1 MNRKLSFQQ
10 LFILSSLVF
19 GFMVVIIIIGC
30 IIHYSN
36 RGFELSDEAYYL
48 YLSNYYKPTSYNVS
62 AFGLLNR
69 LACLGN
75 ATLINLR
82 LAKLIYQLI
91 AVLFFVWSLLRYF
104 NFKDIVLDLKQK
116 AFVFIIIVVTSFGH
130 YDYLPMTLSY
140 NSWSLILMLMCFGL
154 ILLEFT
160 ITSKSIAILTS
171 LAVGFLCFSLFLAK
185 LPNGIIAMSLYGM
198 FNLFYIK
205 KNTILKIG
213 GFVLGVLVG
222 YSVILKSLDNLWAIL
237 ENYRVTLF
245 EVKHADSNVY
255 FKQFEKVLV
264 ICSQHKWQT
273 VLVLVVLFTFLW
285 GSIKLLSSIKKNTT
299 PKKQVYSYLLFVFV
313 FMLCLPFC
321 KGNGHKTFNDF
332 IAVGLLLAN
341 VFLFVYL
348 YQSTS
353 WKVSTFFK
361 NDSYMV
367 ITVLVLM
374 PVLLMLG
381 TNNAFYYSTSPTM
394 VFAFSGALVYLMISK
409 TQHTFYLSMF
419 NMVCCLFLVSILY
432 FGGIKKPYKQSN
444 LNDKNYPLSFNP
456 LLKGIY
462 ESRDVFVDAM
472 SVNYIMNLLNKKHQ
486 PFFTFFNFYGF
497 TIINDNQTI
506 PEMPLSGQERML
518 EYNDYVLS
526 KSEIK
531 QSKPLLLLPDTV
543 IDNEKFKALFS
554 KYHIYLNQNYKQ
566 VYHYQ
571 FISSEEKIYFYKST
585 L

>member
-10 LFILSSLVF
+10 LLIQSSLAF
-19 GFMVVIIIIGC
+19 GFMSLIIIIGC

-62 AFGLLNR
+62 AFGLLNQ
-69 LACLGN
+69 LACFGN

-82 LAKLIYQLI
+82 LVKLIYQII
-91 AVLFFVWSLLRYF
+91 AVLFFVWSLMRYF
-104 NFKDIVLDLKQK
+104 NFKGIALDTKQK

-140 NSWSLILMLMCFGL
+140 NSWSLILMLMCFAL
-154 ILLEFT
+154 ILVEFT

-171 LAVGFLCFSLFLAK
+171 LVVGFLCFTLFLAK
-185 LPNGIIAMSLYGM
+185 LPNGIIAMGLYGM

-213 GFVLGVLVG
+213 GFILGVFVG
-222 YSVILKSLDNLWAIL
+222 YLVILKSPENLWAIL

-245 EVKHADSNVY
+245 EVKHADSSVY
-255 FKQFEKVLV
+255 FKQIEKVLV
-264 ICSQHKWQT
+264 FCGHHKWQT
-273 VLVLVVLFTFLW
+273 ALVVVILFIVIWVSF
-285 GSIKLLSSIKKNTT
+285 KLLSSIKKNTT
-299 PKKQVYSYLLFVFV
+299 AKKQVYSYLLFVFG
-313 FMLCLPFC
+313 FMLCIPFC

-348 YQSTS
+348 YQSSS
-353 WKVSTFFK
+353 WKVSMFFK
-361 NDSYMV
+361 NDCNMV
-367 ITVLVLM
+367 IMVLLLM
-374 PVLLMLG
+374 PILLMLG

-394 VFAFSGALVYLMISK
+394 VFAFSGALIYLVISK
-409 TQHTFYLSMF
+409 TNYTFYLSLF
-419 NMVCCLFLVSILY
+419 NMVSCLFLVSILY

-444 LNDKNYPLSFNP
+444 LNDKHYPLSFNP
-456 LLKGIY
+456 LLKGVY
-462 ESRDVFVDAM
+462 ESRDVFEDAT
-472 SVNYIMNLLNKKHQ
+472 SVNYIINAFNKEHQ
-486 PFFTFFNFYGF
+486 PFFTFFNFYGL

-506 PEMPLSGQERML
+506 PEMPLSTQERML

-526 KSEIK
+526 KSDIK

-543 IDNEKFKALFS
+543 INNIKFNALFS
-554 KYHIYLNQNYKQ
+554 KYHINLNQNYKQ

-571 FISSEEKIYFYKST
+571 FISNKEKIYFYKSM